1 MSGFGSANIV
11 LMAAARSTKQVTIA
25 DVAERAGVSQM
36 TVSRVINASAAV
48 RSDKRARVE
57 RAIKEL
63 GYVPNRLARGLSA
76 RQLGVIAVLVPDLTN
91 PYFTEIVHK
100 IEEIANEQGL
110 TVLMGNSDERPER
123 EADFL
128 RTVAA
133 LRVDGAIVGATGDAA
148 AASIKQLG
156 SAGIPVVAIDRR
168 IDKLELDMVLGAT
181 TEPAQLLTQ
190 HLIEH
195 GHRRIGMIG
204 GPSTASTS
212 RERGEGYRQALREA
226 QIEVDPSLYRDSRF
240 SRSDGFDIGSELL
253 GGPDPPT
260 ALLTAN
266 SFLAFGVIGA
276 AEALGLRVPDDLAIA
291 SFDDFEIGP
300 REPILTCADQPA
312 SEIAEL
318 AARRLLALMRG
329 DDSEPRT
336 AIVGTDLR
344 IRTSCGCTGADPGSP
359 EPQGARVVS
368 QA

>member
-1 MSGFGSANIV
+1 VSANIPA
-11 LMAAARSTKQVTIA
+11 MAAARPGGQVTIA

-36 TVSRVINASAAV
+36 TVSRVINSSAAV

-76 RQLGVIAVLVPDLTN
+76 RRLGVIAVLVPDLTN
-91 PYFTEIVHK
+91 PFFTEIVHK

-110 TVLMGNSDERPER
+110 TVLLGNSDEQPAR

-133 LRVDGAIVGATGDAA
+133 LRVDGAIIGATGDGAV
-148 AASIKQLG
+148 ASVRQLEA
-156 SAGIPVVAIDRR
+156 AGIPVVALDRR
-168 IDKLELDMVLGAT
+168 IDKLDLDIVLGAT

-190 HLIEH
+190 HLIQH

-212 RERGEGYRQALREA
+212 RERADGYRQALREA
-226 QIEVDPSLYRDSRF
+226 RIDVDPSLYRESRF
-240 SRSDGFDIGSELL
+240 SRSDGFQIGLELL
-253 GGPDPPT
+253 QQTEPPT

-276 AEALGLRVPDDLAIA
+276 ADALGVSVPDDLAIA

-300 REPILTCADQPA
+300 RQPILTCADQPA

-318 AARRLLALMRG
+318 AARRLLARMRG
-329 DDSEPRT
+329 DESEPRT
-336 AIVGTDLR
+336 VIVGTDLR
-344 IRTSCGCTGADPGSP
+344 IRTSCGCAGN
-359 EPQGARVVS
+359 EPAVAVGARETAS
-368 QA
+368 

>member
-1 MSGFGSANIV
+1 
-11 LMAAARSTKQVTIA
+11 MAAARSDRQVTIA

-36 TVSRVINASAAV
+36 TVSRVINESAAV
-48 RSDKRARVE
+48 KSDKRARVE
-57 RAIKEL
+57 RAVKEL

-76 RQLGVIAVLVPDLTN
+76 RRLGVIAVLVPDLTN

-100 IEEIANEQGL
+100 IEEVANEQGL
-110 TVLMGNSDERPER
+110 TVLLGNSDERPDR
-123 EADFL
+123 ESDFL

-133 LRVDGAIVGATGDAA
+133 LRVDGAIIGATGDAA
-148 AASIKQLG
+148 SASIKQLR
-156 SAGIPVVAIDRR
+156 SAGMPVVAIDRR
-168 IDKLELDMVLGAT
+168 IDKLELDIVLGAT
-181 TEPAQLLTQ
+181 TEPAELLTQ

-195 GHRRIGMIG
+195 GHERIGMIG

-212 RERGEGYRQALREA
+212 RERADGYRQALSEA
-226 QIEVDPSLYRDSRF
+226 GLKIDPALYRESRF
-240 SRSDGFDIGSELL
+240 SQSDGFAIGTELL
-253 GGPDPPT
+253 SEPDRPT

-266 SFLAFGVIGA
+266 SFLAFGVIAA
-276 AEALGLRVPDDLAIA
+276 AETLGLKVPDDLAIA

-318 AARRLLALMRG
+318 AARRLLARLRG

-344 IRTSCGCTGADPGSP
+344 IRTSCGCTPGAES
-359 EPQGARVVS
+359 
-368 QA
+368 